1 VEDAIRSPRAKLL
14 QEEFGRRKLGK
25 KQKGV
30 VMSDPSKKRFK
41 VGLYWETQDE
51 RYYREQAAEAA
62 KAELEADAKTATE
75 ASV

>member
-1 VEDAIRSPRAKLL
+1 
-14 QEEFGRRKLGK
+14 
-25 KQKGV
+25 
-30 VMSDPSKKRFK
+30 MSDPSKKRFK